1 MAQLYRLL
9 PHTGSTINTFHQ
21 PMAENFDESAGKEI
35 QGSILKC
42 FEGIFFYSGKL
53 LKVNFGPFSHVNLM
67 PLESSDAKCIS
78 QCIC

>member
-35 QGSILKC
+35 QGSILKQLHLGYIV
-42 FEGIFFYSGKL
+42 FHHRK
-53 LKVNFGPFSHVNLM
+53 
-67 PLESSDAKCIS
+67 
-78 QCIC
+78 